1 MLAAYVNFTVLE
13 YGCYNEDRFSKREY
27 CDDANC
33 ILERGRCFRGMKRS
47 WIWQMDIMIGS

>member
-47 WIWQMDIMIGS
+47 